1 MQRDIDR
8 QLAGLRYEM
17 RDTVEK
23 PTGDVAAMKSHF
35 DSAVACL
42 DASHE
47 KLSVAGKR
55 LEHAESVA
63 RMASLAG
70 EIVDLKCIIEKGSQ
84 PPESPAR
91 G

>member
-1 MQRDIDR
+1 LQHDIDR
-8 QLAGLRYEM
+8 QLGGLRHEM
-17 RDTVEK
+17 RDAVERLA
-23 PTGDVAAMKSHF
+23 GDDAAMKSHF
-35 DSAVACL
+35 DSAIACL

-55 LEHAESVA
+55 LEHAQSVA
-63 RMASLAG
+63 RTDSLAAG
-70 EIVDLKCIIEKGSQ
+70 IVDLKCIIEKLSQ